1 MDKDTTVPTD
11 GNFIAGVREEL
22 KKVTWPTKADTIKL
36 TITVFVIS
44 LIVAAYVGI
53 IDVLLAKLLE
63 ILTKVK

>member
-1 MDKDTTVPTD
+1 MDKTTVQSDP
-11 GNFIAGVREEL
+11 NFIAGVREEL

-36 TITVFVIS
+36 TVTVFVIS

-63 ILTKVK
+63 VLTKAK